1 MHVAQCPLRST
12 HIANSTR
19 AVCVCVCVRVRVCM
33 CARVCVHECV
43 DLGAGEYDG
52 MSHVYIMISESV
64 ECVFSNSWYACTPVG
79 QFKYTV
85 IKGVARPRG

>member
-1 MHVAQCPLRST
+1 MSAPLYTYRQQHSGG
-12 HIANSTR
+12 
-19 AVCVCVCVRVRVCM
+19 VCVCVRVRVCM

-64 ECVFSNSWYACTPVG
+64 ECVFSNSWYMHAHL
-79 QFKYTV
+79 
-85 IKGVARPRG
+85 

>member
-19 AVCVCVCVRVRVCM
+19 AVCVCVCVRVRVRVCM

-52 MSHVYIMISESV
+52 MSHVYIVISV
-64 ECVFSNSWYACTPVG
+64 
-79 QFKYTV
+79 Q
-85 IKGVARPRG
+85 